1 MAIIIDFEH
10 YRKNLRPTDQEL
22 EEMHKERLM
31 NEPFTTTHNEIQE
44 MIREG
49 VEDSISNNL
58 PEIMY
63 EMERHLCDLEDEN
76 QELHDQLEKLEKNIS
91 ELERDLAKENS
102 QDK

>member
-44 MIREG
+44 MIRVVAGQGG
-49 VEDSISNNL
+49 VL
-58 PEIMY
+58 PTPFPS
-63 EMERHLCDLEDEN
+63 CG
-76 QELHDQLEKLEKNIS
+76 
-91 ELERDLAKENS
+91 
-102 QDK
+102 